1 MSRTCVPEV
10 ELESALSHP
19 LEIASNHTLISPS
32 WEENDCYGILAVDKC
47 KAAGGTCKTVTE
59 GGYLANITCTE

>member
-1 MSRTCVPEV
+1 M

-59 GGYLANITCTE
+59 GEEQT